1 MTNED
6 LYRLFRSTYP
16 EIKPVNYR
24 PAESMFVECCV
35 GLTIWTD
42 NGDMLMY
49 FPNPVTLNK
58 LDTFTRS
65 EQLTK
70 LFDSNMIL
78 SKETIEKLLNNEK
91 GE

>member
-16 EIKPVNYR
+16 EIKQVNYR
-24 PAESMFVECCV
+24 PAESMFVKGKV
-35 GLTIWTD
+35 GITIWTD

-49 FPNPVTLNK
+49 YPNPDTLNRR
-58 LDTFTRS
+58 DVSIS
-65 EQLTK
+65 ELV
-70 LFDSNMIL
+70 
-78 SKETIEKLLNNEK
+78 EKLLNADE

>member
-24 PAESMFVECCV
+24 PAESMFVKGKV
-35 GLTIWTD
+35 GITIWTD

-49 FPNPVTLNK
+49 FPNPDTLK
-58 LDTFTRS
+58 RRDASIS
-65 EQLTK
+65 EEVVK
-70 LFDSNMIL
+70 
-78 SKETIEKLLNNEK
+78 KLLNDEK

>member
-24 PAESMFVECCV
+24 PAESMFVKGKV
-35 GLTIWTD
+35 GITIWTD

-49 FPNPVTLNK
+49 FPNPDTLK
-58 LDTFTRS
+58 RRDTSIS
-65 EQLTK
+65 E
-70 LFDSNMIL
+70 LFEKMFVSN
-78 SKETIEKLLNNEK
+78 TIVSEEVVKKLLNDEK